1 MKNQNLYW
9 FLFGAAI
16 ILAAFLSSFITKK
29 FIKPTNT
36 VQHDT
41 MYIARVDTV
50 FKTIYLSAPKP
61 DTFYK
66 YEVLIDVTDADTA
79 TLLADYNGTYE
90 YNDTIVKDK
99 NLTVTLSENTHR
111 NRIENRVVNFTQLT
125 PVYVEPVISKNARL
139 YLGGEIGASA
149 GGLTTA
155 SLGFGLKTK
164 KDFFFLLNNNFAEGL
179 KVNIGFGAYFPIT
192 K

>member
-1 MKNQNLYW
+1 MKNNNLYW

-16 ILAAFLSSFITKK
+16 VISGLLGGFLTKK

-36 VQHDT
+36 VHYDT
-41 MYIARVDTV
+41 MYVSRVDTV
-50 FKTIYLSAPKP
+50 IKTIYLSAPKP
-61 DTFYK
+61 DTFYA
-66 YEVLIDVTDADTA
+66 YDILVDTFGVDTA
-79 TLLADYNGTYE
+79 SILADYNKTYE

-99 NLTVTLSENTHR
+99 NLTVTLSEKTHK
-111 NRIENRVVNFTQLT
+111 NRIEGRVVNFTQLT

-139 YLGGEIGASA
+139 YLGGEIGASV

-155 SLGFGLKTK
+155 SLGVGLKTK

>member
-1 MKNQNLYW
+1 MKNGKLYW
-9 FLFGAAI
+9 FLFGAGI
-16 ILAAFLSSFITKK
+16 ILSAILGGLITKK

-41 MYIARVDTV
+41 MYISRVDTV
-50 FKTIYLSAPKP
+50 TRTIYLSAPKP
-61 DTFYK
+61 DTFYA
-66 YEVLIDVTDADTA
+66 YDILIDTFGVDTA
-79 TLLADYNGTYE
+79 AILADFNSTYE

-99 NLTVTLSENTHR
+99 NLTVTLSENTHK

-125 PVYVEPVISKNARL
+125 PIYVEPIVSKRNRL
-139 YLGGEIGASA
+139 YLGGELGAST

-155 SLGFGLKTK
+155 ALGVGLKTK